1 MFRIRFIFRFF
12 VVQGIRVKVWFKGQL
27 VICDICRREGYRVGF
42 CLNKGRCFRC
52 YEFGYVFRNCF
63 RFWGNYIVF
72 FVSVFVVFVYFY
84 VGNGMFFLINVEDLD
99 FNFGF
104 YGSDDGLAE
113 VVFFIEVV
121 FRCDFFV
128 FGDVVFGVVNVFFV
142 GIGFIVFLDERFNQ
156 FDEFFF

>member
-42 CLNKGRCFRC
+42 CFNKGRCFRC

-63 RFWGNYIVF
+63 RSWGIYIVF
-72 FVSVFVVFVYFY
+72 FVSVFIVFVYFY
-84 VGNGMFFLINVEDLD
+84 VGNDLFFLVNVEDLD

-121 FRCDFFV
+121 FRSIVDDFVV
-128 FGDVVFGVVNVFFV
+128 FGDGV
-142 GIGFIVFLDERFNQ
+142 GFIVFLDERFNQ